1 MRVSLGLSISGE
13 RRSDGLK
20 SRGWKETVERR
31 EREKGRGKEHG
42 GGEEKSAV
50 VYGRRE
56 GKVESDL
63 GEGRVGGGFEVSGE

>member
-1 MRVSLGLSISGE
+1 M
-13 RRSDGLK
+13 K
-20 SRGWKETVERR
+20 SRGWKGTVERW

-63 GEGRVGGGFEVSGE
+63 EEGMMIGL